1 VLSIV
6 LLLRIIDA
14 VKTFALV
21 NTMTKG
27 GPGTSTLAISN
38 YVYRVGFETFD
49 IGYATT
55 VGLLVSVAVLI
66 LLFPTA
72 TRLMG
77 LKIRKARR

>member
-1 VLSIV
+1 
-6 LLLRIIDA
+6 
-14 VKTFALV
+14 
-21 NTMTKG
+21 MTKG